1 MIEENN
7 KYTLTTA
14 EYKMLSYEAII
25 LLDDYGLINVDN
37 RNRYQH
43 NVGFINFRNK
53 SLELRA
59 GWFKTPSI
67 FLEDRTV
74 EPMIQKNIRIENNF
88 KYVELIMNK
97 KNINI
102 LEHQKDNF
110 PREIN
115 FLDENKQSILILKFN
130 EFGFMI
136 KAIDKL
142 GKIILEDKEVENKEE
157 IKKYIRK
164 KEKIREEII
173 ENKILEK
180 ISTPKLLKELK
191 KRKKLEK

>member
-1 MIEENN
+1 MIENN
-7 KYTLTTA
+7 KYTLTIE
-14 EYKMLSYEAII
+14 EYEMLSYEAII
-25 LLDDYGLINVDN
+25 VLDDYGLINVDN

-43 NVGFINFRNK
+43 NVGFINFRNG

-115 FLDENKQSILILKFN
+115 FLDENKKSILILKFN

-142 GKIILEDKEVENKEE
+142 GEIILEDKEVENKEE

-164 KEKIREEII
+164 TEKIREEII

-180 ISTPKLLKELK
+180 ISTTKLLKELK

>member
-1 MIEENN
+1 MI
-7 KYTLTTA
+7 LTNQEFQA
-14 EYKMLSYEAII
+14 LSYEAII
-25 LLDDYGLINVDN
+25 ILDDYGIISVDN

-43 NVGFINFRNK
+43 NVDFINFRNE

-74 EPMIQKNIRIENNF
+74 EPMIQSNIEMNDDF

-97 KNINI
+97 ENIDI
-102 LEHQKDNF
+102 FEHQKNNF
-110 PREIN
+110 PREIK
-115 FLDENKQSILILKFN
+115 FLDEDKKVILTLKFN
-130 EFGFMI
+130 EFGFMV

-142 GKIILEDKEVENKEE
+142 EKILIEDKEVESK
-157 IKKYIRK
+157 IDIQKYIEK
-164 KEKIREEII
+164 KEKIRKEMI

-180 ISTPKLLKELK
+180 ISTDKLIKELE
-191 KRKKLEK
+191 KRKMR

>member
-1 MIEENN
+1 MIENN
-7 KYTLTTA
+7 KYTLTIE
-14 EYKMLSYEAII
+14 EYEMLSYEAII
-25 LLDDYGLINVDN
+25 VLDDYGLINVDN

-43 NVGFINFRNK
+43 NVGFINFRNG

-115 FLDENKQSILILKFN
+115 FLDENKKSILILKLN

-142 GKIILEDKEVENKEE
+142 GEIILEDKEVENKEE

-164 KEKIREEII
+164 TEKIREEII

-180 ISTPKLLKELK
+180 ISTTKLLKELK

>member
-74 EPMIQKNIRIENNF
+74 EPMIQKSIGIANNF

-180 ISTPKLLKELK
+180 ISTTKLLKELK

>member
-1 MIEENN
+1 MIENN
-7 KYTLTTA
+7 KYTLTIE
-14 EYKMLSYEAII
+14 EYEMLSYEAII
-25 LLDDYGLINVDN
+25 VLDDYGLINVDN

-43 NVGFINFRNK
+43 NVGFINFRNG

-88 KYVELIMNK
+88 KNVELIMNK

-115 FLDENKQSILILKFN
+115 FLDENKKSILILKFN

-136 KAIDKL
+136 KVIDKL
-142 GKIILEDKEVENKEE
+142 GEIILEDKEVENKEE

-164 KEKIREEII
+164 TEKIREEII

-180 ISTPKLLKELK
+180 ISTTKLLKELK